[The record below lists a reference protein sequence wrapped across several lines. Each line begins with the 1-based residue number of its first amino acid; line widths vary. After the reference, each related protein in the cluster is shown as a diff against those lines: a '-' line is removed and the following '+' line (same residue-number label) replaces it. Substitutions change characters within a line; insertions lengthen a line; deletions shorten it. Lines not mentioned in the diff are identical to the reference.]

1 MEDINVLQERIE
13 KLEHDHKSYV
23 EFGAGCFIGLIA
35 TGIMIDY
42 HYDPLLWLVLLA
54 LSGSLI
60 TAIVIAV
67 KKDLEKDSY
76 VKELAQFQAIQSQ
89 IQAV

>member
-1 MEDINVLQERIE
+1 MENIDTLSLKIDTLKR
-13 KLEHDHKSYV
+13 DHQSYV

-76 VKELAQFQAIQSQ
+76 MKELAQFQAIQSP

>member
-1 MEDINVLQERIE
+1 MEDINVLQQNID
-13 KLEHDHKSYV
+13 KLERDHKAYV
-23 EFGAGCFIGLIA
+23 EFVAGCFIGLIA

-54 LSGSLI
+54 LTGSLI

-76 VKELAQFQAIQSQ
+76 MKELAQFQAIQSQ

>member
-1 MEDINVLQERIE
+1 MEDIIVLQQNID
-13 KLEHDHKSYV
+13 KLERNHKAYV
-23 EFGAGCFIGLIA
+23 EFGAMCFIGLIA

-76 VKELAQFQAIQSQ
+76 VKELEIVQAIQSP